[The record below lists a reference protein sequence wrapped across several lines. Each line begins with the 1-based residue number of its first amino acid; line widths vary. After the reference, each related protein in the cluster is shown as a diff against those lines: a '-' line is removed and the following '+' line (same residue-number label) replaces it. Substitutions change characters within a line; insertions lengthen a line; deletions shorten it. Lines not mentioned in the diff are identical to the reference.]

1 MSHLKD
7 PTTQYYTGEY
17 PKQKQPTPGIQAKM
31 TPVPDCGEKTYVG
44 SGRLKDRKALV
55 TGGDSGI
62 GRAAAIAYARE
73 GADVAISYLPVEEE
87 DAQDVKKI
95 IEECGR
101 KAVLLPGDLSDEKFA
116 RSLVHE
122 AHKAL
127 GGLDIMALVAG
138 KQVAIPDIADLT
150 SEQFQKT
157 FAINVFALFWLTQE
171 AIPLL
176 PKGASIITT
185 SSIQAYQPSPHLL
198 DYAATK
204 AAILN
209 YSRGLAKQVA
219 EKGIRVN
226 IVAPGPIWTALQIS
240 GGQTQDKIPQF
251 GQKTPMKRAG
261 QPAETGPCICL
272 SGKSGVEL
280 RHRRSA
286 WRVRRRAFRLKKCPV
301 VKSNRASFLF
311 CFGSFFADQTYLQV
325 TRLMQRI
332 HYLHQRLVIDG
343 FVRSEEDGGVFLAFG

>member
-101 KAVLLPGDLSDEKFA
+101 KAVLLPGDLSNEKFA

-138 KQVAIPDIADLT
+138 
-150 SEQFQKT
+150 
-157 FAINVFALFWLTQE
+157 
-171 AIPLL
+171 
-176 PKGASIITT
+176 
-185 SSIQAYQPSPHLL
+185 
-198 DYAATK
+198 
-204 AAILN
+204 
-209 YSRGLAKQVA
+209 KQVA

-261 QPAETGPCICL
+261 QPAELAPVYVYLASQESSYVTAEVH
-272 SGKSGVEL
+272 GV
-280 RHRRSA
+280 
-286 WRVRRRAFRLKKCPV
+286 C
-301 VKSNRASFLF
+301 
-311 CFGSFFADQTYLQV
+311 
-325 TRLMQRI
+325 
-332 HYLHQRLVIDG
+332 
-343 FVRSEEDGGVFLAFG
+343 GGEHLG

>member
-1 MSHLKD
+1 
-7 PTTQYYTGEY
+7 
-17 PKQKQPTPGIQAKM
+17 
-31 TPVPDCGEKTYVG
+31 
-44 SGRLKDRKALV
+44 
-55 TGGDSGI
+55 
-62 GRAAAIAYARE
+62 
-73 GADVAISYLPVEEE
+73 
-87 DAQDVKKI
+87 
-95 IEECGR
+95 
-101 KAVLLPGDLSDEKFA
+101 
-116 RSLVHE
+116 
-122 AHKAL
+122 
-127 GGLDIMALVAG
+127 MALVAG

-226 IVAPGPIWTALQIS
+226 IVAPGRS
-240 GGQTQDKIPQF
+240 GQHCKFPADKRRIRSAVWSANADETC
-251 GQKTPMKRAG
+251 GATG
-261 QPAETGPCICL
+261 GTGPCICL

-286 WRVRRRAFRLKKCPV
+286 RRVRRRAFRLKKCPV
-301 VKSNRASFLF
+301 VKSNRASL
-311 CFGSFFADQTYLQV
+311 
-325 TRLMQRI
+325 
-332 HYLHQRLVIDG
+332 
-343 FVRSEEDGGVFLAFG
+343 